1 MTTKVN
7 TVDHDKFKNEKFLI
21 NICDQEPIHIPGS
34 IQNFGFVLVLGS
46 DGNIQ
51 FASENL
57 RAFTSREYSEFLGK
71 DLSEV
76 LGDQKVLNQVLLE
89 SNKIE
94 YFYDCTLYISEQ
106 LFDIAILPATTLGY
120 RTIEFQPVSNEDL
133 DDGIEEMLDALQSI
147 DSKEKLYQV
156 AVEHIRKVIGYS
168 RVKFYLFDEY
178 WNGDVLAESKEDF
191 MPSYYGMRF
200 PHSDIPKQARALYVR
215 NKTRVIANVQQTPI
229 PILPKVKNSEAIDLS
244 DSGLRSISPIHI
256 EYLRNMGVGA
266 SFSVSV
272 VQGNKLVGLFACHN
286 HEPKSIGLK
295 ARKKCEIIGR
305 VVSIEMKRL
314 ELEIE
319 EQRRVAFQKKT
330 SFLTDH
336 LRKSE
341 SIDEG
346 VVNILPQLMKLMSFD
361 GIAIGSRDEYIS
373 HGLVIDSIELLPYER
388 SLLPRD
394 KRIIQKVTAVS
405 SLEEFQSTKNRVAGF
420 VRIPIDIN
428 GDQVI
433 YGFRKARVK
442 DIIWGGGDPSKAK
455 NLDLDNEGE
464 IRVSPRKSF
473 EAYKIKVKDQ
483 SEPFE
488 DDVFYQELSRV
499 FFNFIGGI
507 SDSKTRPKKQSKYF
521 QALLQTN
528 LELKKQIASLKLENS
543 KLYSSEQKLNLAL
556 ESGSIGTWEY
566 NVEEQEVVLDLKCI
580 DLLDANE
587 LVMSFEDFMALIPGD
602 DTERFRSALDLETL
616 QSEDLN
622 EEIRYIHDDDE
633 RIFSFRAQV
642 NAGTELD
649 EIKVVYGTI
658 QDITAFRMLRSEIDE
673 VNYELQ
679 QFFYSDLLGT
689 FIADEQGEIIRCNDY
704 FLELLGFDKEFFQ
717 IGSLNW
723 RTLSPIDQYP
733 KDLDMIKAAM
743 EGERTTYVKQFFDSS
758 GKRVDTLFGLSYSKD
773 SNKFYAMV
781 KNHSLEVVQ
790 RQKAER
796 LIEDQRRMLLER
808 HEKMQKFNLDLINS
822 NAELKKEITMRK
834 EFEKS
839 ARLLEH
845 AIDSASE
852 MVLITDSEFV
862 KTGGQPK
869 ITYVNQAMLDL
880 SGYTKEDLLGQSP
893 KMLQN
898 RNTSDDIKGEIRKS
912 LNEYK
917 PVSVRIINEGKNG
930 NEYVVDLSISP
941 VFDDHGKCINF
952 VGVQKDVT
960 EEVQQQFEKE
970 RAEHHFK
977 MVIENLPGS
986 LLALSDSQGNI
997 TYTTGANSHML
1008 KKYSNAFVAFNLE
1021 NTKDEILTALE
1032 LEGQVFDLEGK
1043 LKSEDYLIM
1052 VQQLNN
1058 FKGEKELIFLAH
1070 NVSDKKKVIDL
1081 REKALAQASELAEMK
1096 TQFINTASHQLKTPM
1111 SSIELNLELLSALKD
1126 EIENPKFSK
1135 IMARLK
1141 DESNRLLSLMDET
1154 LQISRINSNNFNLT
1168 EEDIDLVTLIGDQKE
1183 LFLDTRVYG
1192 NRSIKILAP
1201 KKKIIVHTD
1210 LHLFRHAF
1218 HNILSNALKYSEEE
1232 VEVEVSP
1239 TKSGKVNI
1247 YIRDKGIGIPKGEI
1261 EKLMTEF
1268 FRATNARNSAGT
1280 GLGMYL
1286 VKVIMSKLNGSI
1298 KIDSIEGKGTTV
1310 TISI

>member
-1 MTTKVN
+1 MITKSN
-7 TVDHDKFKNEKFLI
+7 AVDYDKFKNEKFLI

-34 IQNFGFVLVLGS
+34 IQNFGFVLVLGA
-46 DGNIQ
+46 DGNIR
-51 FASENL
+51 FVSENL
-57 RAFTSREYSEFLGK
+57 DAFTSREFSEVLGK

-76 LGDQKVLNQVLLE
+76 LADPLVLNQVLLE

-94 YFYDCTLYISEQ
+94 YFYNCTLNISEQ
-106 LFDIAILPATTLGY
+106 IFDIAILPATSLGY

-133 DDGIEEMLDALQSI
+133 DEGIEEMLDALQSI
-147 DSKEKLYQV
+147 DSKKKLYQV

-168 RVKFYLFDEY
+168 RVKFYLFDEN
-178 WNGDVLAESKEDF
+178 WNGDVLAESKEEF

-215 NKTRVIANVQQTPI
+215 NKTRVIADVQQSPI

-272 VQGNKLVGLFACHN
+272 VQGNKLIGLFACHN
-286 HEPKSIGLK
+286 HESKSIGLR

-305 VVSIEMKRL
+305 VVAVEVKRL

-319 EQRRVAFQKKT
+319 EQRRVVFQKKT
-330 SFLTDH
+330 AFLTDH

-346 VVNILPQLMKLMSFD
+346 VVTILPQLMKLMSFD
-361 GIAIGSRDEYIS
+361 GIAIGSREEYIS
-373 HGLVIDSIELLPYER
+373 HGLVIDSVELMPYER

-394 KRIIQKVTAVS
+394 KRLIQKETSVC
-405 SLEEFQSTKNRVAGF
+405 SLGQFQSTKNRVAGF
-420 VRIPIDIN
+420 VRIPIDIDGN
-428 GDQVI
+428 QVI
-433 YGFRKARVK
+433 YGFRRARAK

-473 EAYKIKVKDQ
+473 EAYKIKVEDQ

-488 DDVFYQELSRV
+488 DDVFYEELSRV
-499 FFNFIGGI
+499 FYNIIGGV
-507 SDSKTRPKKQSKYF
+507 SASKTRPKSQSKYF
-521 QALLQTN
+521 QALLQNN
-528 LELKKQIASLKLENS
+528 LELKKQIASLKIENG

-556 ESGSIGTWEY
+556 ESGAIGTWEY
-566 NVEEQEVVLDLKCI
+566 NVEQREVILDLKCI
-580 DLLDANE
+580 DLLDAPE
-587 LVMSFEDFMALIPGD
+587 LVMSFEDFIALIPAD
-602 DTERFRSALDLETL
+602 YSDNFRRALDLDTL
-616 QSEDLN
+616 QREGLN

-642 NAGTELD
+642 NSDTELD
-649 EIKVVYGTI
+649 EIMAVYGTI

-733 KDLDMIKAAM
+733 KDLDMIKSAM
-743 EGERTTYVKQFFDSS
+743 EGERITYVKQFFDSS

-808 HEKMQKFNLDLINS
+808 HEKMQRFNLDLINS
-822 NAELKKEITMRK
+822 NAELTKEIAIRK

-852 MVLITDSEFV
+852 MVLITDAEFV
-862 KTGGQPK
+862 KTGGQPV

-880 SGYTKEDLLGQSP
+880 SGYTKEEVLGRSP

-898 RNTSDDIKGEIRKS
+898 ENTSDAIKREIGKS
-912 LNEYK
+912 LQEYK
-917 PVSVRIINEGKNG
+917 PIQVRIINEGKNR

-941 VFDDHGKCINF
+941 VFDEHGNCINF

-970 RAEHHFK
+970 RAERHFK

-997 TYTTGANSHML
+997 TYTSGANSHLL
-1008 KKYSNAFVAFNLE
+1008 KKYSKAFDAFQLGDSE
-1021 NTKDEILTALE
+1021 DEILTALE
-1032 LEGQVFDLEGK
+1032 TEGQVFDIEGK
-1043 LKSEDYLIM
+1043 LTDKEYLIM
-1052 VQQLNN
+1052 VQQLTN
-1058 FKGEKELIFLAH
+1058 FRGEKELIFLAH
-1070 NVSDKKKVIDL
+1070 NVSDKKKLIDL

-1111 SSIELNLELLSALKD
+1111 SSIELNLELLTALKS
-1126 EIENPKFSK
+1126 EIDNPKFSK

-1141 DESNRLLSLMDET
+1141 EESDRLLSLMDET
-1154 LQISRINSNNFNLT
+1154 LQISRINSDHFILT
-1168 EEDIDLVTLIGDQKE
+1168 EEDVDLVDLIGDQKE
-1183 LFLDTRVYG
+1183 LFLDTRIYRH
-1192 NRSIKILAP
+1192 RSIKVRTP
-1201 KKKIIVHTD
+1201 KKKIIVRTD

-1232 VEVEVSP
+1232 VEVEVSQ
-1239 TKSGKVNI
+1239 TKTGKI
-1247 YIRDKGIGIPKGEI
+1247 DIFIRDKGIGIPKGEV

-1268 FRATNARNSAGT
+1268 FRASNARNSAGT

-1286 VKVIMSKLNGSI
+1286 VKIIMTKLNGSI
-1298 KIDSIEGKGTTV
+1298 EINSIEGKGTTV
-1310 TISI
+1310 TMSI